1 MLSIQYQSWGF
12 FSPSQAPK
20 KPGDAVS
27 MQILA
32 QISDRTEDEKLLILQ
47 TIKDMMRLCDLSKKN
62 AQNSIQ
68 ADADMKK
75 DNMP

>member
-1 MLSIQYQSWGF
+1 
-12 FSPSQAPK
+12 
-20 KPGDAVS
+20 

-68 ADADMKK
+68 TDTGMEK